1 MARKIR
7 SEEDF
12 RKHIEEVAKS
22 KRVYPEARLYC
33 TENVDDWL
41 ENRLV
46 ELQEL
51 MRDEI
56 NKEIEKSIR
65 PEVITQLITDAV
77 HPYMMDLYNINEIV
91 VAYLSGKR
99 NFSVPGGVVTSSKSV
114 VDAVHRITREHFG

>member
-1 MARKIR
+1 MVRKIR

-12 RKHIEEVAKS
+12 QKLILEFAESRFL
-22 KRVYPEARLYC
+22 YPEARLYC
-33 TENVDDWL
+33 TENVDEWL
-41 ENRLV
+41 EKRLE

-56 NKEIEKSIR
+56 NKEVEKSINQKEMAR
-65 PEVITQLITDAV
+65 LIADAV

-91 VAYLSGKR
+91 EAYLEGKR

-114 VDAVHRITREHFG
+114 VDAIHRITRKHF

>member
-12 RKHIEEVAKS
+12 IKLIEEVAKS
-22 KRVYPEARLYC
+22 RFVYPEARLYC
-33 TENVDDWL
+33 SENVDVWL
-41 ENRLV
+41 ENRLN

-56 NKEIEKSIR
+56 NNEIEKSIR
-65 PEVITQLITDAV
+65 PEAITQLIADAV
-77 HPYMMDLYNINEIV
+77 HPYMMDLYNIKEIV
-91 VAYLSGKR
+91 EEYLSGKR

-114 VDAVHRITREHFG
+114 VDAVHRIARKHFG